1 MNRKAHLQLGPK
13 LIKQSQKLTSDTVI
27 EALKATY
34 SAKEKAELL
43 LSNLEKLKAEAS
55 AIEAQ
60 YNILKDDYSKICE
73 DAISK
78 ITAVKTAL
86 EKDIESKVGDL
97 EIFRSGMSNL
107 EARFKLGLVLAETY
121 LKQKEAPSEN
131 ATPPAGPQL
140 AINKATDSIE
150 LGLIRI
156 GDGIIS
162 LGEKTIHVFSAILK
176 IAIPKQ

>member
-1 MNRKAHLQLGPK
+1 MNRKAHLELGPK

-34 SAKEKAELL
+34 LAKTKAELL

-60 YNILKDDYSKICE
+60 YNILKDDYSKMCE
-73 DAISK
+73 DAISR

-97 EIFRSGMSNL
+97 DIFRSGINNL
-107 EARFKLGLVLAETY
+107 EARFKLGLVPPDTY
-121 LKQKEAPSEN
+121 SKEKEALREDAAPS
-131 ATPPAGPQL
+131 ARPKLTRD
-140 AINKATDSIE
+140 KSTDLLE
-150 LGLIRI
+150 LGLNGI
-156 GDGIIS
+156 GDGIIW
-162 LGEKTIHVFSAILK
+162 LGERTIDMFSALSK
-176 IAIPKQ
+176 NHHRKS